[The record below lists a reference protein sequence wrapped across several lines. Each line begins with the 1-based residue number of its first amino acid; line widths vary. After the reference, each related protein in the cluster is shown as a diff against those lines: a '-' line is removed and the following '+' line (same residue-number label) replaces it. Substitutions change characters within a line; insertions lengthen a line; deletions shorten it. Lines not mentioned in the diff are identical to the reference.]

1 MFDMTGRLSVKDLL
15 LHKNKLL
22 GAAGRISAQLG
33 FHDTA
38 KDDAGATELRQS
50 RVFGVEISG
59 KPAAEALHFQR
70 PEENPRGTFCK

>member
-1 MFDMTGRLSVKDLL
+1 MTGRLSVKDLL

-22 GAAGRISAQLG
+22 GAAGHISAQLG

-50 RVFGVEISG
+50 
-59 KPAAEALHFQR
+59 
-70 PEENPRGTFCK
+70 